1 MDVDMGMGN
10 GLEYGCKQGH
20 ERGRT
25 VFSRQ
30 IFIYQILGIF
40 NVELVQYQNKLEC
53 QYFVYYNIG
62 KKSFVKTWIIIPRV
76 GCQISSIYFSVLLF
90 T

>member
-10 GLEYGCKQGH
+10 GLGYGCKQGH
-20 ERGRT
+20 ERGHT

-53 QYFVYYNIG
+53 
-62 KKSFVKTWIIIPRV
+62 
-76 GCQISSIYFSVLLF
+76 
-90 T
+90 